1 MRGLMADDGFPSFAA
16 WIGRAGYLLS
26 MGRPTAQIAV
36 YYPAMSMWMGDP
48 IATQANQTT
57 LAVMQQ
63 LLEQQRDFDFVDDDS
78 LAQFLPQE
86 KGVLRSASGNEYR
99 AVIVPGAT
107 AISRASLDRLRAF
120 AKSGG
125 RVVFLGKRPS
135 MAVDASFLKAVPP
148 GDLAWA
154 TAESTV
160 KLTPAV
166 LAALPAPDVTLTPA
180 SPAVKYLH
188 RRWRD
193 ADCYFFFNESPQPQ
207 AVGATLSGT
216 GPTQTWDAATGEISN
231 VIAGVAGKGAVR
243 LHLNLAPNES
253 RFVVVV
259 GATEAAKAR

>member
-1 MRGLMADDGFPSFAA
+1 
-16 WIGRAGYLLS
+16 
-26 MGRPTAQIAV
+26 
-36 YYPAMSMWMGDP
+36 MWMGDP
-48 IATQANQTT
+48 AANQANQAT

-63 LLEQQRDFDFVDDDS
+63 LLEQQRDFDFVDGDS
-78 LAQFLPQE
+78 LAQSLTLE
-86 KGVLRSASGNEYR
+86 KGLLRSASGNEYR

-154 TAESTV
+154 TTEPAV

-166 LAALPAPDVTLTPA
+166 LAVLPAPDVALSPA
-180 SPAVKYLH
+180 PPAVKYLH
-188 RRWRD
+188 RHWRD
-193 ADCYFFFNESPQPQ
+193 ADCYFFFNESPQLQ
-207 AVGATLSGT
+207 SVNATLSGS
-216 GPTQTWDAATGEISN
+216 GRAQTWDAASGEISN
-231 VIAGVAGKGAVR
+231 LVAGVSGNGGMR

-259 GATEAAKAR
+259 GGGSTETAKAR

>member
-1 MRGLMADDGFPSFAA
+1 MADDGFPNFAA

-36 YYPAMSMWMGDP
+36 YHPVMSMWMGDP
-48 IATQANQTT
+48 AALQANQAT

-63 LLEQQRDFDFVDDDS
+63 LLEQQRDFDFVDDYS
-78 LAQFLPQE
+78 LAQSRTLE
-86 KGVLRSASGNEYR
+86 EGVLRSASGNEYR
-99 AVIVPGAT
+99 TVIVPGAT

-148 GDLAWA
+148 GALTGA
-154 TAESTV
+154 TADPAV
-160 KLTPAV
+160 KLTSAV
-166 LAALPAPDVTLTPA
+166 LAALPAPDVTLVPA
-180 SPAVKYLH
+180 PPAVKYLH

-193 ADCYFFFNESPQPQ
+193 ADCYFFFNESPQLQ
-207 AVGATLSGT
+207 SVGATLSGS

-231 VIAGVAGKGAVR
+231 LVAGVSGKGALR

-253 RFVVVV
+253 RFVIVV
-259 GATEAAKAR
+259 GGGLTETA